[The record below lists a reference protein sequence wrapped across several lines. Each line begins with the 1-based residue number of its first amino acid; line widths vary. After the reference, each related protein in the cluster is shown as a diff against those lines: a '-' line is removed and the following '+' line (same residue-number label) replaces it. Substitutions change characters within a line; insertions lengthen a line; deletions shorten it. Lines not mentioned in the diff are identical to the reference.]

1 MEKKILYLL
10 TCVGLCWSS
19 CTNEVDEFIGNVE
32 PSTRSVS
39 TALNANLA
47 SLFTGGAPT
56 LTSAEIKE
64 VNDAYAKM
72 TSINCYRNID
82 EAVRNKTSYAGTIF
96 LDDTYASAYFRKG
109 SLAFPPYGIL
119 ASSMEHE
126 FIHMYQRDVQGKK
139 VDTDK
144 EKRDTGMMEFELAF
158 YQGIIRYIHAGYS
171 WTFNGEDG
179 DPSYQS
185 LWTSGLTDPSLIPQ
199 YEREFQTYV
208 ASICA
213 NGKPTSIDINEFV
226 KWSNIFGEY
235 SRGYSGKGYKFGNY
249 DYGTSCINS
258 LLKLY

>member
-1 MEKKILYLL
+1 MEKEKFLL
-10 TCVGLCWSS
+10 FTYNALGYVGLLVLMRLM
-19 CTNEVDEFIGNVE
+19 NFIGNVE

-126 FIHMYQRDVQGKK
+126 FYSHVS
-139 VDTDK
+139 
-144 EKRDTGMMEFELAF
+144 KRC
-158 YQGIIRYIHAGYS
+158 
-171 WTFNGEDG
+171 
-179 DPSYQS
+179 
-185 LWTSGLTDPSLIPQ
+185 SG
-199 YEREFQTYV
+199 
-208 ASICA
+208 
-213 NGKPTSIDINEFV
+213 
-226 KWSNIFGEY
+226 
-235 SRGYSGKGYKFGNY
+235 
-249 DYGTSCINS
+249 
-258 LLKLY
+258 

>member
-1 MEKKILYLL
+1 
-10 TCVGLCWSS
+10 
-19 CTNEVDEFIGNVE
+19 
-32 PSTRSVS
+32 
-39 TALNANLA
+39 
-47 SLFTGGAPT
+47 
-56 LTSAEIKE
+56 
-64 VNDAYAKM
+64 
-72 TSINCYRNID
+72 
-82 EAVRNKTSYAGTIF
+82 
-96 LDDTYASAYFRKG
+96 
-109 SLAFPPYGIL
+109 
-119 ASSMEHE
+119 
-126 FIHMYQRDVQGKK
+126 
-139 VDTDK
+139 
-144 EKRDTGMMEFELAF
+144 MMEFELAF

-171 WTFNGEDG
+171 WTFKGEDG

-185 LWTSGLTDPSLIPQ
+185 LWTSGLTNPSLIPQ